1 MEQILMREASPL
13 QPSQWQII
21 DQTVKHVAS
30 QILVGRRFLSLY
42 GPLGYGAYTV
52 PLYSYVVKPG
62 EPVRAE
68 LLEPLPLVEV
78 AREFAIRAQDLASF
92 GAGQP
97 FDTAPIAAAA
107 ALCAMDE
114 DALIFK
120 GLLGARNRVKAPLGD
135 WNTEGQALADVSAA
149 VARLFANQI
158 YGPYTVVMHPNR
170 YALLQRVYGRQGIL
184 EEELLEKRV
193 RGGLFQSPAM
203 PEDRVLVIAAQPPFV
218 DLAVGQDMVT
228 AYLESSAMEHRFRIF
243 ETVALRIKQPAAI
256 CTLEA

>member
-1 MEQILMREASPL
+1 MEQILMREAAPL
-13 QPSQWQII
+13 EPSQWQAI
-21 DQTVKHVAS
+21 DQTVKQVAS
-30 QILVGRRFLSLY
+30 AILVGRRFLSLY

-52 PLYSYVVKPG
+52 PLYTYVVKPG

-68 LLEPLPLVEV
+68 PPEPLPLTEV
-78 AREFAIRAQDLASF
+78 AREFAIQMRDLAAF
-92 GAGQP
+92 QAGQP
-97 FDTAPIAAAA
+97 FDVAPVAAAA

-120 GLLGARNRVKAPLGD
+120 GLLGARNRLKAPLGD
-135 WNTEGQALADVSAA
+135 WSTEGQALADVSAA
-149 VARLFANQI
+149 IARLFANHI

-193 RGGLFQSPAM
+193 RGGVFQSPMM
-203 PEDRVLVIAAQPPFV
+203 PEDRVLVIAAQPPFM

-243 ETVALRIKQPAAI
+243 ETIALRIKQPTAI
-256 CTLEA
+256 CTLE